1 MMAHLQLSPLQGS
14 EDADWFAAMLAP
26 GYFGKED
33 VPRQILEQTRSFLA
47 VSPRPDP
54 WWSYLAWDADTAV
67 GVCAYKLPPGSAGAV
82 EIAYGTFPAYEARGY
97 VKGMISALFA
107 LAVRSGASI
116 VFAHTLAENNASNGA
131 LRSEGFN
138 FVGEVTDPE
147 DGLVWRWEKR
157 A

>member
-1 MMAHLQLSPLQGS
+1 MTVHLRLSPLRGS
-14 EDADWFAAMLAP
+14 EDADRFAAMLAP

-47 VSPRPDP
+47 ANPRPDP
-54 WWSYLAWDADTAV
+54 WGSYLAWDADTVV
-67 GVCAYKLPPGSAGAV
+67 GVCAYKFPPDSAGAV
-82 EIAYGTFPAYEARGY
+82 EIAYGTFPAYEGRGY
-97 VKGMISALFA
+97 AKGMISALFA
-107 LAVRSGASI
+107 LAVRSGASMI
-116 VFAHTLAENNASNGA
+116 FALTLAEDNASNGA
-131 LRSEGFN
+131 LRREGFS